1 MRHMNTSHRSSI
13 LKFCSNIIIHLKL
26 QYCGLIGV
34 LLYMMI
40 SSLSI
45 SAQRVFAPGE
55 DGIMLEIKEGPKA
68 DKFGAGRKANYPKLM
83 KTILQEACRIYFYSE
98 DNIEPDEIFVCQPT
112 DVNPLVG
119 KAIFNLNKKGF
130 QINKISEFVYEICPK
145 SNFFKEPKDNNG
157 GGASNKIVIGYNP
170 NKQHKKEGKQPQY
183 WYANFSQLPYDPDDV
198 GNWSKEQAL
207 NSISQIL
214 SGKKVTEQL
223 FASIKPQPVITQP
236 VINSGQVQYVV
247 VQNQNI
253 VQPDIYIH
261 QNVAPE
267 NEQEIVSDIDKNIPY
282 RDIKN
287 ENTFALII
295 ANENYNK
302 VATVPFALRDGQK
315 LNEYINNTL
324 GVDKSHISL
333 LEDATLNDMR
343 YELNRL
349 KKISDTYKGDVSFI
363 VYYIGHGIPDEKS
376 GNGYLLPVDGYG
388 NDVTTA
394 YPLDKLYSQLSNI
407 NSKRTILVTDACFS
421 GANKSGDMLVAA
433 RGVAMRTKS
442 NQAKGNLIAFSACQG
457 DETAYSY
464 DEKGHGLL
472 TYYFLKKLQET
483 GGKTTLGELE
493 EYIVDNVG
501 KTAIVINGK
510 SQTPKVSVSPELKN
524 VWREQ
529 TLVE

>member
-1 MRHMNTSHRSSI
+1 MRKVLLLLFTLYATVSVSQNIDKETIAAIEFLRQGYVQYGVAE
-13 LKFCSNIIIHLKL
+13 LKKAATANDLAAQFFLATCYSKGIGVELNNSEAFKLYRKTAERGLSDGQLFLALCYKEGIGVNIDDNKYNYWLDRFKKKGGKLLLPDVNLIYKEALSNPENYSLKPKQLNVGSQLQFEDVTNRTGDAYIIVNNIINK
-26 QYCGLIGV
+26 V
-34 LLYMMI
+34 EN
-40 SSLSI
+40 SI
-45 SAQRVFAPGE
+45 
-55 DGIMLEIKEGPKA
+55 
-68 DKFGAGRKANYPKLM
+68 
-83 KTILQEACRIYFYSE
+83 
-98 DNIEPDEIFVCQPT
+98 IEPDMTQPDEIGSY
-112 DVNPLVG
+112 NM
-119 KAIFNLNKKGF
+119 NNKK
-130 QINKISEFVYEICPK
+130 
-145 SNFFKEPKDNNG
+145 
-157 GGASNKIVIGYNP
+157 
-170 NKQHKKEGKQPQY
+170 
-183 WYANFSQLPYDPDDV
+183 
-198 GNWSKEQAL
+198 
-207 NSISQIL
+207 
-214 SGKKVTEQL
+214 
-223 FASIKPQPVITQP
+223 
-236 VINSGQVQYVV
+236 
-247 VQNQNI
+247 
-253 VQPDIYIH
+253 
-261 QNVAPE
+261 
-267 NEQEIVSDIDKNIPY
+267 SDIDDNIP
-282 RDIKN
+282 ITQKKN